1 MTELTVAESGPDR
14 LMDALQRS
22 ALAIL
27 GPDRHTRGHTSII
40 LLCAVMYAI
49 CCAAAAHAATVGMM
63 LPFGPQILTI
73 VTFPAHLIFYVLVR
87 SGVTRH
93 WRDPGL
99 MVLQNLYALLAISF
113 AYITL
118 DPSERGMVLVLI
130 ALVIVFGMYTHAPRL
145 SVMNGVLAMVLLGAA
160 MGVLSSVDPTYYP
173 PQLELLRFGVM
184 LGSLPVL
191 IFTAYLISSWRQR
204 LSTQRRELQQALD
217 QVQQL
222 ATRDAL
228 TGLYN
233 RRHMQEKLAYAAQR
247 FQRYGERF
255 TVALIDLDHFKRIND
270 EHGHVVGDQ
279 ALMAF
284 ASAASMVLRDTDTL
298 ARWGGEEF
306 LFLMPN
312 TSPQKATIALDRVR
326 DALASVTVSQAAP
339 QLRLRFLPVWRCAW
353 GRKGPMPRWSA
364 PIRPCIRPRAPG
376 ATARWWPRVPS
387 RTSEGNA
394 RGAPICRQGLG

>member
-40 LLCAVMYAI
+40 LLCAVMYVI

-339 QLRLRFLPVWRCAW
+339 QLRLRFSAGLALCLGQEGTDATLERADQALYQAKSA
-353 GRKGPMPRWSA
+353 GRHRSVVAAGPEQD
-364 PIRPCIRPRAPG
+364 I
-376 ATARWWPRVPS
+376 
-387 RTSEGNA
+387 
-394 RGAPICRQGLG
+394 

>member
-99 MVLQNLYALLAISF
+99 MVLQNLYGLLAISF

-339 QLRLRFLPVWRCAW
+339 QLRLRFSAGLALCLGQEGTDATLERADQALYQAKSA
-353 GRKGPMPRWSA
+353 GRHRSVVAAGPEQD
-364 PIRPCIRPRAPG
+364 I
-376 ATARWWPRVPS
+376 
-387 RTSEGNA
+387 
-394 RGAPICRQGLG
+394 

>member
-1 MTELTVAESGPDR
+1 MTELTLAESGPDR

-22 ALAIL
+22 ALFIL

-63 LPFGPQILTI
+63 LPIGPQLLIA
-73 VTFPAHLIFYVLVR
+73 VTFPAHLVFYLMVR

-93 WRDPGL
+93 WRDQGL
-99 MVLQNLYALLAISF
+99 MVLQNLYAQLAIAF
-113 AYITL
+113 AYVTL

-130 ALVIVFGMYTHAPRL
+130 ALVIVFGMYTHTPRL

-160 MGVLSSVDPTYYP
+160 MGVLSSVDPAYYP
-173 PQLELLRFGVM
+173 PQLEMLRFGVM

-191 IFTAYLISSWRQR
+191 IFTAYLISSWRKR

-222 ATRDAL
+222 ATRDSL

-247 FQRYGERF
+247 YQRYGERF

-270 EHGHVVGDQ
+270 EHGHLVGDQ

-312 TSPQKATIALDRVR
+312 TSPQKAVIALDRVR
-326 DALASVTVSQAAP
+326 DALVSVSVSDAAP
-339 QLRLRFLPVWRCAW
+339 QLRLRFSAGLALHQGQEGTEATLERADQALYQAKSA
-353 GRKGPMPRWSA
+353 GRHRSVVAMA
-364 PIRPCIRPRAPG
+364 PEQD
-376 ATARWWPRVPS
+376 AR
-387 RTSEGNA
+387 EE
-394 RGAPICRQGLG
+394 

>member
-306 LFLMPN
+306 LFLMPI

-326 DALASVTVSQAAP
+326 DALASVTVSQVAP
-339 QLRLRFLPVWRCAW
+339 QLRLRFSAGLALCLGQEGTDATLERADQALYQAKSA
-353 GRKGPMPRWSA
+353 GRHRSVVAAGPEQD
-364 PIRPCIRPRAPG
+364 I
-376 ATARWWPRVPS
+376 
-387 RTSEGNA
+387 
-394 RGAPICRQGLG
+394 

>member
-326 DALASVTVSQAAP
+326 DALASVTVSQVAP
-339 QLRLRFLPVWRCAW
+339 QLRLRFSAGLALCLGQKGTDATLERADQALYQAKSA
-353 GRKGPMPRWSA
+353 GRHRSVVAAGPEQD
-364 PIRPCIRPRAPG
+364 I
-376 ATARWWPRVPS
+376 
-387 RTSEGNA
+387 
-394 RGAPICRQGLG
+394 

>member
-233 RRHMQEKLAYAAQR
+233 RRHMQEQLAYAAQR

-326 DALASVTVSQAAP
+326 DALASVTVSQVAP
-339 QLRLRFLPVWRCAW
+339 QLRLRFSAGLALCLGQEGTDATLERADQALYQAKSA
-353 GRKGPMPRWSA
+353 GRHRSVVAAGPEQD
-364 PIRPCIRPRAPG
+364 I
-376 ATARWWPRVPS
+376 
-387 RTSEGNA
+387 
-394 RGAPICRQGLG
+394 

>member
-247 FQRYGERF
+247 FLRYGERF

-339 QLRLRFLPVWRCAW
+339 QLRLRFSAGLALCLGQEGTDATLERADQALYQAKSA
-353 GRKGPMPRWSA
+353 GRHRSVVAAGPEQD
-364 PIRPCIRPRAPG
+364 I
-376 ATARWWPRVPS
+376 
-387 RTSEGNA
+387 
-394 RGAPICRQGLG
+394 

>member
-339 QLRLRFLPVWRCAW
+339 QLRLRFSAGLALSLGQEGTDATLERADQALYQAKSA
-353 GRKGPMPRWSA
+353 GRHRSVVA
-364 PIRPCIRPRAPG
+364 AG
-376 ATARWWPRVPS
+376 A
-387 RTSEGNA
+387 EQD
-394 RGAPICRQGLG
+394 I

>member
-284 ASAASMVLRDTDTL
+284 ASAASMVLRDSDTL

-326 DALASVTVSQAAP
+326 DALASVTVSQVAP
-339 QLRLRFLPVWRCAW
+339 QLRLRFSAGLALCLGQEGTDATLERADQALYQAKSA
-353 GRKGPMPRWSA
+353 GRHRSVVAAGPEQD
-364 PIRPCIRPRAPG
+364 I
-376 ATARWWPRVPS
+376 
-387 RTSEGNA
+387 
-394 RGAPICRQGLG
+394 

>member
-326 DALASVTVSQAAP
+326 DALASVTVSQVAP
-339 QLRLRFLPVWRCAW
+339 QLRLRFSAGLALCLGQEGTDATLERADQALYQAKSA
-353 GRKGPMPRWSA
+353 GRHRSVVAAGP
-364 PIRPCIRPRAPG
+364 
-376 ATARWWPRVPS
+376 
-387 RTSEGNA
+387 E
-394 RGAPICRQGLG
+394 QGI

>member
-73 VTFPAHLIFYVLVR
+73 VTFPAHLVFYVLVR

-326 DALASVTVSQAAP
+326 DALASVTVSQVAP
-339 QLRLRFLPVWRCAW
+339 QLRLRFSAGLALCLGQEGTDATLERADQALYQAKSA
-353 GRKGPMPRWSA
+353 GRHRSVVAAGPEQD
-364 PIRPCIRPRAPG
+364 I
-376 ATARWWPRVPS
+376 
-387 RTSEGNA
+387 
-394 RGAPICRQGLG
+394 

>member
-99 MVLQNLYALLAISF
+99 MVLQTLYALLAISF

-326 DALASVTVSQAAP
+326 DALASVTVSQVAP
-339 QLRLRFLPVWRCAW
+339 QLRLRFSAGLALCLGQEGTDATLERADQALYQAKSA
-353 GRKGPMPRWSA
+353 GRHRSVVAAGPEQD
-364 PIRPCIRPRAPG
+364 I
-376 ATARWWPRVPS
+376 
-387 RTSEGNA
+387 
-394 RGAPICRQGLG
+394 

>member
-63 LPFGPQILTI
+63 LPIGPQILTI

-339 QLRLRFLPVWRCAW
+339 QLRLRFSAGLALCLGQEGTDATLERADQALYQAKSA
-353 GRKGPMPRWSA
+353 GRHRSVVAAGPEQD
-364 PIRPCIRPRAPG
+364 I
-376 ATARWWPRVPS
+376 
-387 RTSEGNA
+387 
-394 RGAPICRQGLG
+394 

>member
-1 MTELTVAESGPDR
+1 MMENQR
-14 LMDALQRS
+14 L
-22 ALAIL
+22 
-27 GPDRHTRGHTSII
+27 
-40 LLCAVMYAI
+40 
-49 CCAAAAHAATVGMM
+49 
-63 LPFGPQILTI
+63 
-73 VTFPAHLIFYVLVR
+73 
-87 SGVTRH
+87 
-93 WRDPGL
+93 
-99 MVLQNLYALLAISF
+99 
-113 AYITL
+113 
-118 DPSERGMVLVLI
+118 
-130 ALVIVFGMYTHAPRL
+130 
-145 SVMNGVLAMVLLGAA
+145 LLGAA

-284 ASAASMVLRDTDTL
+284 ASAASMVLRDSDTL

-312 TSPQKATIALDRVR
+312 TSPQKASIALDRVR
-326 DALASVTVSQAAP
+326 DALASVTVSQVAP
-339 QLRLRFLPVWRCAW
+339 QLRLRFSAGLALCLGQEGTDATLERADQALYQAKRA
-353 GRKGPMPRWSA
+353 GRHRSVVAAGPEQD
-364 PIRPCIRPRAPG
+364 I
-376 ATARWWPRVPS
+376 
-387 RTSEGNA
+387 
-394 RGAPICRQGLG
+394 

>member
-73 VTFPAHLIFYVLVR
+73 VTFPAHLIFYLLVR

-326 DALASVTVSQAAP
+326 DALASVTVSQVAP
-339 QLRLRFLPVWRCAW
+339 QLRLRFSAGLALCLGQEGTDATLERADQALYQAKSA
-353 GRKGPMPRWSA
+353 GRHRSVVAAGPEQD
-364 PIRPCIRPRAPG
+364 I
-376 ATARWWPRVPS
+376 
-387 RTSEGNA
+387 
-394 RGAPICRQGLG
+394 

>member
-217 QVQQL
+217 QVQHL

-339 QLRLRFLPVWRCAW
+339 QLRLRFSAGLALCLGQEGTDATLERADQALYQAKSA
-353 GRKGPMPRWSA
+353 GRHRSVVAAGPEQD
-364 PIRPCIRPRAPG
+364 I
-376 ATARWWPRVPS
+376 
-387 RTSEGNA
+387 
-394 RGAPICRQGLG
+394 

>member
-233 RRHMQEKLAYAAQR
+233 RRHMQEKLAYAVQR

-284 ASAASMVLRDTDTL
+284 ASAASMVLRDSDTL

-339 QLRLRFLPVWRCAW
+339 QLRLRFSAGLALCLGQEGTDATLERADQALYQAKSA
-353 GRKGPMPRWSA
+353 GRHRSVVAAGPEQD
-364 PIRPCIRPRAPG
+364 I
-376 ATARWWPRVPS
+376 
-387 RTSEGNA
+387 
-394 RGAPICRQGLG
+394 

>member
-160 MGVLSSVDPTYYP
+160 MGVLSGVDPTYYP

-326 DALASVTVSQAAP
+326 DALASVTVSQVAP
-339 QLRLRFLPVWRCAW
+339 QLRLRFSAGLALCLGQEGTDATLERADQALYQAKSA
-353 GRKGPMPRWSA
+353 GRHRSVVAAGPEQD
-364 PIRPCIRPRAPG
+364 I
-376 ATARWWPRVPS
+376 
-387 RTSEGNA
+387 
-394 RGAPICRQGLG
+394 

>member
-326 DALASVTVSQAAP
+326 DALASVTVSQVAP
-339 QLRLRFLPVWRCAW
+339 QLRLRFSAGLALCLGQEGTDATLERADQALYQAKSA
-353 GRKGPMPRWSA
+353 GRHRSVVAAGPEQD
-364 PIRPCIRPRAPG
+364 I
-376 ATARWWPRVPS
+376 
-387 RTSEGNA
+387 
-394 RGAPICRQGLG
+394 

>member
-1 MTELTVAESGPDR
+1 MTELTVAETGPDR
-14 LMDALQRS
+14 LMESLERS

-40 LLCAVMYAI
+40 LLCAIMYAV
-49 CCAAAAHAATVGMM
+49 CCAAAFHAANVGMM
-63 LPFGPQILTI
+63 LPIGPLVLSLI
-73 VTFPAHLIFYVLVR
+73 TFPVHLIFYALVR
-87 SGVTRH
+87 SGITRG
-93 WRDPGL
+93 WRDPGI
-99 MVLQNLYALLAISF
+99 MMLQNLYAQVAISF

-145 SVMNGVLAMVLLGAA
+145 SVLNGLLAMVFLGAT
-160 MGVLSSVDPTYYP
+160 MGVLSSLDPVYYP
-173 PQLELLRFGVM
+173 PQFELLRFGVM

-191 IFTAYLISSWRQR
+191 IFTAYLVASWRKR
-204 LSTQRRELQQALD
+204 LSTQRRELQAALD
-217 QVQQL
+217 QVKKL

-247 FQRYGERF
+247 YQRYGERF

-270 EHGHVVGDQ
+270 THGHQVGDQ

-312 TSPQKATIALDRVR
+312 TSPQKALIALDRVR
-326 DALASVTVSQAAP
+326 DALVSITVSDAAP
-339 QLRLRFLPVWRCAW
+339 ELRLRF
-353 GRKGPMPRWSA
+353 SA
-364 PIRPCIRPRAPG
+364 GLALHQGDEGTEATLERADQ
-376 ATARWWPRVPS
+376 ALYRAK
-387 RTSEGNA
+387 SEGRHRSVVA
-394 RGAPICRQGLG
+394 ADQPVAG

>member
-118 DPSERGMVLVLI
+118 APSERCMVLVLI

-339 QLRLRFLPVWRCAW
+339 QLRLRFSAGLALCLGQEGTDATLERADQALYQAKSA
-353 GRKGPMPRWSA
+353 GRHRSVVAAGPEQD
-364 PIRPCIRPRAPG
+364 I
-376 ATARWWPRVPS
+376 
-387 RTSEGNA
+387 
-394 RGAPICRQGLG
+394 

>member
-63 LPFGPQILTI
+63 LPIGPQVLTI
-73 VTFPAHLIFYVLVR
+73 VTFPAHLVFYVLVR

-326 DALASVTVSQAAP
+326 DALASVTVSQVAP
-339 QLRLRFLPVWRCAW
+339 QLRLRFSAGLALCLGQEGTDATLERADQALYQAKSA
-353 GRKGPMPRWSA
+353 GRHRSVVAAGPEQD
-364 PIRPCIRPRAPG
+364 I
-376 ATARWWPRVPS
+376 
-387 RTSEGNA
+387 
-394 RGAPICRQGLG
+394 

>member
-63 LPFGPQILTI
+63 LPIGPQVLTI
-73 VTFPAHLIFYVLVR
+73 VTFPAHLVFYVLVR

-222 ATRDAL
+222 ATRGAL

-255 TVALIDLDHFKRIND
+255 TVALVGLDHFKRIND
-270 EHGHVVGDQ
+270 EHGHEVGDQ

-339 QLRLRFLPVWRCAW
+339 QLRLRFSAGLALCLGQEGTDATLKRADQALYQAKSA
-353 GRKGPMPRWSA
+353 GRHRSVVAAGPEQD
-364 PIRPCIRPRAPG
+364 I
-376 ATARWWPRVPS
+376 
-387 RTSEGNA
+387 
-394 RGAPICRQGLG
+394 

>member
-63 LPFGPQILTI
+63 LPIGPQILTI
-73 VTFPAHLIFYVLVR
+73 VTFPAHLVFYVLVR

-326 DALASVTVSQAAP
+326 DALASVTVSQVAP
-339 QLRLRFLPVWRCAW
+339 QLRLRFSAGLALCLGQEGTDATLERADQALYQAKSA
-353 GRKGPMPRWSA
+353 GRHRSVVAAGPEQD
-364 PIRPCIRPRAPG
+364 I
-376 ATARWWPRVPS
+376 
-387 RTSEGNA
+387 
-394 RGAPICRQGLG
+394 

>member
-1 MTELTVAESGPDR
+1 MTELTVAEMGPDR
-14 LMDALQRS
+14 LMVSFQRGV
-22 ALAIL
+22 LAIL

-40 LLCAVMYAI
+40 LLCTVMYAI
-49 CCAAAAHAATVGMM
+49 CCGAAAHAATVGMM
-63 LPFGPQILTI
+63 LPIGPQILTA
-73 VTFPAHLIFYVLVR
+73 VTFPAHLVFYLMVR
-87 SGVTRH
+87 SGVTRR

-130 ALVIVFGMYTHAPRL
+130 ALVIVFGMYTHTPRL

-160 MGVLSSVDPTYYP
+160 MGVLSSVDPAYYP
-173 PQLELLRFGVM
+173 PQLEMLRFGVM

-191 IFTAYLISSWRQR
+191 IFTAYLISSWRKR
-204 LSTQRRELQQALD
+204 LSIQRRELQQALD

-222 ATRDAL
+222 ATRDTL

-247 FQRYGERF
+247 HQRYGERF
-255 TVALIDLDHFKRIND
+255 TLALIDLDHFKRIND
-270 EHGHVVGDQ
+270 GHGHMVGDQ

-284 ASAASMVLRDTDTL
+284 ASAAAMVLRDTDTL

-312 TSPQKATIALDRVR
+312 TSPQKAAIALDRVR
-326 DALASVTVSQAAP
+326 DALASVTVSEAAP
-339 QLRLRFLPVWRCAW
+339 HLRLRFSAGLALCLGQEGTDATLERADRALYQAKSA
-353 GRKGPMPRWSA
+353 GRHRSVVASGHEQA
-364 PIRPCIRPRAPG
+364 D
-376 ATARWWPRVPS
+376 
-387 RTSEGNA
+387 
-394 RGAPICRQGLG
+394 

>member
-217 QVQQL
+217 QVPQL

-326 DALASVTVSQAAP
+326 DALASVTVSQVAP
-339 QLRLRFLPVWRCAW
+339 QLRLRFSAGLALCLGQEGTDATLERADQALYQAKSA
-353 GRKGPMPRWSA
+353 GRHRSVVAAGPEQD
-364 PIRPCIRPRAPG
+364 I
-376 ATARWWPRVPS
+376 
-387 RTSEGNA
+387 
-394 RGAPICRQGLG
+394 

>member
-40 LLCAVMYAI
+40 LLCAVTYAI

-326 DALASVTVSQAAP
+326 DALASVTVSQVAP
-339 QLRLRFLPVWRCAW
+339 QLRLRFSAGLALCLGQEGTDATLERADQALYQAKSA
-353 GRKGPMPRWSA
+353 GRHRSVVAAGPEQD
-364 PIRPCIRPRAPG
+364 I
-376 ATARWWPRVPS
+376 
-387 RTSEGNA
+387 
-394 RGAPICRQGLG
+394 

>member
-228 TGLYN
+228 TGIYN
-233 RRHMQEKLAYAAQR
+233 RRHMQENLAYAAQR

-326 DALASVTVSQAAP
+326 DALASVTVSQVAP
-339 QLRLRFLPVWRCAW
+339 QLRLRFSAGLALCLGQEGTDATLERADQALYQAKSA
-353 GRKGPMPRWSA
+353 GRHRSVVAAGPEQD
-364 PIRPCIRPRAPG
+364 I
-376 ATARWWPRVPS
+376 
-387 RTSEGNA
+387 
-394 RGAPICRQGLG
+394 

>member
-233 RRHMQEKLAYAAQR
+233 RRHMQEKLDYAAQR

-326 DALASVTVSQAAP
+326 DALASVTVSQVAP
-339 QLRLRFLPVWRCAW
+339 QLRLRFSAGLALCLGQEGTDATLERADQALYQAKSA
-353 GRKGPMPRWSA
+353 GRHRSVVAAGPEQD
-364 PIRPCIRPRAPG
+364 I
-376 ATARWWPRVPS
+376 
-387 RTSEGNA
+387 
-394 RGAPICRQGLG
+394 

>member
-233 RRHMQEKLAYAAQR
+233 RRHMQENLAYAAQR

-326 DALASVTVSQAAP
+326 DALASVTVSQVAP
-339 QLRLRFLPVWRCAW
+339 QLRLRFSAGLALCLGQEGTDATLERADQALYQAKSA
-353 GRKGPMPRWSA
+353 GRHRSVVAAGPEQD
-364 PIRPCIRPRAPG
+364 I
-376 ATARWWPRVPS
+376 
-387 RTSEGNA
+387 
-394 RGAPICRQGLG
+394 

>member
-1 MTELTVAESGPDR
+1 MTELTVAEAGPDR
-14 LMDALQRS
+14 LMDALQRG

-49 CCAAAAHAATVGMM
+49 CCAAAAHAAAIGMM
-63 LPFGPQILTI
+63 LPIGPQLLTA
-73 VTFPAHLIFYVLVR
+73 VTFPAHLIFYVMVR
-87 SGVTRH
+87 SGVTRQ
-93 WRDPGL
+93 WRDAGL

-113 AYITL
+113 AYVTL

-130 ALVIVFGMYTHAPRL
+130 ALVIVFGMYTHTPRL
-145 SVMNGVLAMVLLGAA
+145 SVIHGVLAMVLLGAA
-160 MGVLSSVDPTYYP
+160 MGVLSSVDPDYYP
-173 PQLELLRFGVM
+173 PQLEMLRFGVM

-191 IFTAYLISSWRQR
+191 IFTAYLISSWRKR
-204 LSTQRRELQQALD
+204 LSIQRRELQQALD
-217 QVQQL
+217 QVEQL

-233 RRHMQEKLAYAAQR
+233 RRHMQEKLVYAAQR
-247 FQRYGERF
+247 YQRYGERF

-270 EHGHVVGDQ
+270 EYGHLVGDQ

-312 TSPQKATIALDRVR
+312 TSPQKAAIALDRVR
-326 DALASVTVSQAAP
+326 DALISVTVSEAAP
-339 QLRLRFLPVWRCAW
+339 QLRLRF
-353 GRKGPMPRWSA
+353 SA
-364 PIRPCIRPRAPG
+364 GLALY
-376 ATARWWPRVPS
+376 
-387 RTSEGNA
+387 
-394 RGAPICRQGLG
+394 QGLEGTDGTLERADQALYQAKSAGRHRSVVAAGPDQDG